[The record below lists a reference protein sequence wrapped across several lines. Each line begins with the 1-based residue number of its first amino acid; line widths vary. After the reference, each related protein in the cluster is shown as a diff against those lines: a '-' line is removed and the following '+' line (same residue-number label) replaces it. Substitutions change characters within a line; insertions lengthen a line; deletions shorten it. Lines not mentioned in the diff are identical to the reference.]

1 MMKKIYLIIIIAI
14 FTSSCT
20 EFKEVTVT
28 GVDSFKINKI
38 DTKEMQAE
46 IKLMIKNPNS
56 SGFSIYPSEFDIVY
70 SGIHLGKAK
79 LYKRVHIDSNSEHA
93 YSFELKSNLG
103 ELNFLDVTKLL
114 SGSNLGKLEIKG
126 DLKAGKFYL
135 KKKFPINFSDKVS
148 LF

>member
-1 MMKKIYLIIIIAI
+1 MMKLFLILLITI
-14 FTSSCT
+14 FTSSCM

-46 IKLMIKNPNS
+46 IKLMIKNPNNS
-56 SGFSIYPSEFDIVY
+56 SFSIYPSEFDIVY
-70 SGIHLGKAK
+70 GGIHLGKAK
-79 LYKRVHIDSNSEHA
+79 LYKRVHIDSNSERA

-103 ELNFLDVTKLL
+103 GLNFLDVTKIL
-114 SGSNLGKLEIKG
+114 SGNNLGKLEIKG